1 MRIRGNMFFL
11 AMTLVFTLAVAIA
24 SDGVVRANPEKPI
37 IVCTTNVLGSLVED
51 FVGDQAD
58 VVVLSQPG
66 ICPADYDMKP
76 SDVYAVSKA
85 EVLFYHGIQ
94 GESWLDNLIDASGNK
109 NLTMVKIY
117 GDWNTHEGAEQY
129 IRWTGGNLSDVF
141 SNVLSIDFNATINS
155 MLATIDTV
163 AEEIQDE
170 ADALNVT
177 SFKVV
182 CMKWQSPFVRWVGFD
197 IVGEYGPPE
206 MLSAGFVANLTATAK
221 SEEVALV
228 IDNLQVDVDFGA
240 ILASEVGAVH
250 VVLTNF
256 PGAVPNTGNL
266 AEMLAYNAEQLF
278 DGIRTF
284 GENMELKGQI
294 DSLNGQLAIF
304 QSATAIVV
312 IIAVVEAVWLYTRRR
327 KPK

>member
-1 MRIRGNMFFL
+1 MRIKGITLSVLVAVGLTVMVAANMTVKGNQ
-11 AMTLVFTLAVAIA
+11 A
-24 SDGVVRANPEKPI
+24 EKPI

-51 FVGDQAD
+51 LVGDRAD
-58 VVVLSQPG
+58 VVVLAQPG

-76 SDVYAVSKA
+76 SDIYAVSKA
-85 EVLFYHGIQ
+85 KLLFYHDIP
-94 GESWLDNLIDASGNK
+94 GEYWLDNLIDASGSE
-109 NLTMVKIY
+109 NLTKVKIY
-117 GDWNTHEGAEQY
+117 GDWNTHEGAKRY
-129 IRWTGGNLSDVF
+129 IRWTGGNL

-163 AEEIQDE
+163 AEETEGE
-170 ADALNVT
+170 ADALDVT

-221 SEEVALV
+221 REEVALI
-228 IDNLQVDVDFGA
+228 IDNLQIGVDFGA
-240 ILASEVGAVH
+240 NLASEVGAVH

-256 PGAVPNTGNL
+256 PGAVPNTENL

-278 DGIRTF
+278 DGIRTW
-284 GENMELKGQI
+284 ENTRELIEEI
-294 DSLNGQLAIF
+294 DSLKAQLAIF
-304 QSATAIVV
+304 QSATAIAV
-312 IIAVVEAVWLYTRRR
+312 IVAVVEAIWLYTRRR
-327 KPK
+327 KPQ